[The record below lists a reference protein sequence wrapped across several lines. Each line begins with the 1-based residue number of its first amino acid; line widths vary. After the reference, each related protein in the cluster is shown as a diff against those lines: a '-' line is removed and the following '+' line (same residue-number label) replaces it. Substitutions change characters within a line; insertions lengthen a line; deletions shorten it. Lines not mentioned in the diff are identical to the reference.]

1 MKPLKLIL
9 SIVVT
14 GILLFLIFHF
24 IDVDSFVTSIK
35 NINIKYLSISVLLM
49 IATYFVRAKRFHLM
63 LHTKGLL
70 IYFSISSVHFFLNKI
85 LPAKTGELSLPILFH
100 KYLNVSYKKGTSALL
115 LFRFLDLFSVVL
127 LLSISLLFVHI
138 DKINQNVLFVI
149 ALSVILLQVLFWFR
163 LSLILSFFEN
173 MLSKIRIK
181 KIERFKEKLFIYF
194 QQVKDFKV
202 NSSSGFLI
210 KLAFISVVNWFLT
223 YLTFYFIMR
232 SFGVDF
238 SILQIIFA
246 TSLANFSMLLPVSAI
261 GGFGTFEA
269 GWSFGFVLLGMTLD
283 SALPIGF
290 FTNIFGVIVSAALAT
305 FGYFFLMF
313 SARKKR
319 ENSSDIF

>member
-115 LFRFLDLFSVVL
+115 LFRFFDLFSVVL

-163 LSLILSFFEN
+163 LSRILSFLEN
-173 MLSKIRIK
+173 MLSKIKIK

-246 TSLANFSMLLPVSAI
+246 TSLASFSILLPVSAI
-261 GGFGTFEA
+261 GSFGTFEA

-283 SALPIGF
+283 SALSIGF
-290 FTNIFGVIVSAALAT
+290 FTNIFSIIVSAALAT

-319 ENSSDIF
+319 ENSIDIF